1 MKTFNIKN
9 DQLSVEVLKT
19 GAELCSIKNLENN
32 KEYIWQADPD
42 IWSSHAPNL
51 FPVIG
56 KLKDGKYF
64 YEGTEYEMPKHG
76 FVRHN
81 INIDLKN
88 REDDYLRLILAHSEE
103 TMKLYPFKFYFEIT
117 YRLKGRSL
125 EVTYKISN
133 VDEKP
138 MYFSVGGHPA
148 FNAPLFEG
156 ETYEDYFLEFDQKMQ
171 LDTHLLNEEGL
182 VSDKTKTILDNDNKI
197 RLRKDLFNN
206 DALIFKDIPSKKVE
220 LKSDKSG
227 RILSVEYND
236 FKNLGIWAKPGA
248 PYVCIEPWL
257 GIADPEDTDQNL
269 KTKEDII
276 ELKAGEDYKA
286 GFTITIE

>member
-9 DQLSVEVLKT
+9 DQLSVDVLKT

-88 REDDYLRLILAHSEE
+88 REEDYLRFILAHSEE

-117 YRLKGRSL
+117 YRLKGKRL
-125 EVTYKISN
+125 EVAYKVSN

-156 ETYEDYFLEFDQKMQ
+156 ESYEDYFLEFDHKMQ
-171 LDTHLLNEEGL
+171 LDTHLLDEEGL
-182 VSDKTKTILDNDNKI
+182 VSKKTKTVLDNEKKI
-197 RLRKDLFNN
+197 RLRKDLFEN
-206 DALIFKDIPSKKVE
+206 DALIFKDIPSKKVA

-227 RILSVEYND
+227 EILSVDYND

-269 KTKEDII
+269 KNKEDII

-286 GFTITIE
+286 SFTITIE